1 MLIGCLRSVFRCEAN
16 AATTLNEYKKAF
28 DDVRKITGATE
39 PDELI
44 EQFVKMEDKNFALFN
59 CKRLFQKTFFL
70 RCQLYFRCER
80 GE

>member
-1 MLIGCLRSVFRCEAN
+1 MRFVFRCEAN

-59 CKRLFQKTFFL
+59 CKPLFPSKTFSLPF
-70 RCQLYFRCER
+70 QL
-80 GE
+80 